1 LRRHYDRDD
10 DRSCAGTACRRRRAP
25 KRLVRKRFRKTSS
38 ARPPQSIA
46 AVDAAIFYQEVDAF
60 SAAGLLAL
68 PASRY

>member
-1 LRRHYDRDD
+1 MTATTIALAPAPRAVAGARR
-10 DRSCAGTACRRRRAP
+10 SVSFENACRE
-25 KRLVRKRFRKTSS
+25 TSS
-38 ARPPQSIA
+38 ARPSQSIA